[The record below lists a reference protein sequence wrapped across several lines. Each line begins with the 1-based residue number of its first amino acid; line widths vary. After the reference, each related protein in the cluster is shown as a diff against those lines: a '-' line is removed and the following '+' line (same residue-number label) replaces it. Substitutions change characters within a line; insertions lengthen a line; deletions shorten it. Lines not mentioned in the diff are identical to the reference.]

1 MKHIKKI
8 MLLVLILENSCYAL
22 TTEKSKK
29 LTDLISCAISP
40 TCLLSNYYF
49 VTRLKNAITL
59 LHKVPKDIIQEL
71 PFEHLTSSSNISI
84 NQSITHIK
92 NTKKLHSLFL
102 CWHNITSYQVIID
115 EKFFTEFATLVCK
128 LLCLVAETTI
138 DKTKTSTLETIINI
152 SQKIDKL
159 PLSEI
164 LHTIDMLT
172 DELPAFL
179 EKYEFNSTMSWK
191 IWLKKYWWI
200 PPVITFWF
208 GLKIL
213 IKFQHKPNYLA
224 YGYYPQPIPT
234 PIVTNDPA
242 LLEIM
247 RKKEVIDK

>member
-1 MKHIKKI
+1 KTKAST
-8 MLLVLILENSCYAL
+8 L
-22 TTEKSKK
+22 
-29 LTDLISCAISP
+29 DAI
-40 TCLLSNYYF
+40 
-49 VTRLKNAITL
+49 
-59 LHKVPKDIIQEL
+59 
-71 PFEHLTSSSNISI
+71 ISI
-84 NQSITHIK
+84 G
-92 NTKKLHSLFL
+92 
-102 CWHNITSYQVIID
+102 
-115 EKFFTEFATLVCK
+115 
-128 LLCLVAETTI
+128 
-138 DKTKTSTLETIINI
+138 
-152 SQKIDKL
+152 QKIDRL

-172 DELPAFL
+172 DELPASL

-213 IKFQHKPNYLA
+213 IKFQHKPHYLT

-247 RKKEVIDK
+247 KR